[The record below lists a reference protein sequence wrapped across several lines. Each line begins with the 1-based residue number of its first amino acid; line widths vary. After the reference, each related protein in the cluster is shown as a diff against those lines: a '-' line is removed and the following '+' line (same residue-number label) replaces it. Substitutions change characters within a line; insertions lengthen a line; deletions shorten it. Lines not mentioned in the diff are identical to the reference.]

1 MAIYAIP
8 IRDVNYRLAGR
19 RPQAIA
25 IPVAYATRVP
35 VAGNGIAIAD
45 GRPMKNEKWKIK
57 NKK

>member
-45 GRPMKNEKWKIK
+45 GRPMKNEK
-57 NKK
+57 